1 MQHRFDVFFNLVG
14 LTHPFAFD
22 DNMAV
27 QCRSVLLHLPKVDMM
42 YVDHAFGALDRS
54 DHVVSIHIR
63 RAPEHQ
69 GSDWAAYFSERQI
82 QDVERDA
89 DGDGRIN
96 PTHFIEYNERPAD
109 YHGH

>member
-42 YVDHAFGALDRS
+42 HVDHAIDTLDRC
-54 DHVVSIHIR
+54 DHVISVNIWW
-63 RAPEHQ
+63 APKHQ
-69 GSDWAAYFSERQI
+69 GPDWGAYFGEGQI
-82 QDVERDA
+82 QDVERDT

-96 PTHFIEYNERPAD
+96 PTHIIKYNERPAD
-109 YHGH
+109 YDGH